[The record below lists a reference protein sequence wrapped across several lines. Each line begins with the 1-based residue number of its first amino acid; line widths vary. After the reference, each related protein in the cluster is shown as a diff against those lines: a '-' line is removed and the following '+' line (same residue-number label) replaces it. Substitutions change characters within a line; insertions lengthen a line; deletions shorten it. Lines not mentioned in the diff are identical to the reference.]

1 MKKKLKT
8 LSLKKS
14 VVSELNANNSNAV
27 KGGMTVRTQADT
39 LCTSNA
45 IICQPSV
52 NFSCQSVFIGC

>member
-1 MKKKLKT
+1 MKKNLKS

-14 VVSELNANNSNAV
+14 VVSELNVQNSNAIN
-27 KGGMTVRTQADT
+27 GGMTVKTQADT

-52 NFSCQSVFIGC
+52 NFSCESVFNC